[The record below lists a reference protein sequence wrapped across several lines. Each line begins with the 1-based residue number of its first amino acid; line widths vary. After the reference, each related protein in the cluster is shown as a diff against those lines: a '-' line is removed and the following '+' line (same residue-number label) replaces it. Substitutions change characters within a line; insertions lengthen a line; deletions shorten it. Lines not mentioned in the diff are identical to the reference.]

1 LNLQNLHKYENTNS
15 CNNSNGEEKSNTSN
29 LNDVDLFFISIKEG
43 NSDKVLQLISD
54 ENFDFINIR
63 DQDEH
68 SPLHF
73 LAYCNN
79 YKLTGILLQKMKE
92 RLEFIYTKQGEE
104 SLILFEKH
112 SSMSMSSSFGLFN
125 NSSNRKENFFSS
137 NKRSSI
143 SESPISY
150 RVTEEAENKKSS
162 IKNQKIFNDSFTF
175 SSNYNILSDNLNSSK
190 INNNRNNFATNSN
203 VNLLSK
209 INNFVDGKIHLKIKN
224 IINKKSV
231 NGDTA
236 LHFAAENDNIDLLKL
251 LIEFG
256 AEVNVKNKKNQTV
269 LHFALKTN
277 LYKNFIYLHDSFP
290 SLFDLSNDKDF
301 FNQTYLHYAC
311 KQELVLAVNYLIFNN
326 ANINSLDDNFRSPIF
341 YAVNQ
346 GNLFIN
352 ILNKKKL
359 LQTFLFNFLKNQKNR
374 KYSYNKKVNFLR
386 SGYENN

>member
-1 LNLQNLHKYENTNS
+1 MNLQNLHKYENTNS